1 MTDTTVKKK
10 TGRPVK
16 ASGPFD
22 EALIDSILEKLDGR
36 DAKSLLGEDGL
47 VAQLKAQLA
56 QRMLAAELTHHLT
69 QERLGGGSLSNQ
81 RNGHSAKT
89 VHTASGDLE
98 LQIPRDRLSTFDPV
112 LVGKHQRRIEGF
124 DDHVIG
130 MYARGMSV
138 REIRAHLLQIYGQ
151 EVSPSLISTI
161 TDEVMSEVLEWQSRP
176 LDSMY
181 PVVFFDALRVKI
193 RDEGT
198 VKNKAIYL
206 ALGVDST
213 GRKSVLGLW
222 IEQTEGAKFWLKV
235 FNDLKIRGLGDILI
249 CVVDGLRG
257 FPEAIEAVYPQATV
271 QTCIVHLIRNSLN
284 YVAWK
289 DRKALAS
296 ELKQI
301 YQATSEQAALA
312 ALAAFEQTPLGVR
325 CPPIAQMW
333 RRQWEQVIPFFA
345 YAPEVRRLIYTTN
358 AIESL
363 NMRLR
368 KVIKNRGHFPSDEA
382 ATKLLFLALRNIEQD
397 WSMPPRTWKEAA
409 NQFAI
414 VFGERFTNAL

>member
-1 MTDTTVKKK
+1 MTDTKVKKK

-22 EALIDSILEKLDGR
+22 EALIDSILERLEGR
-36 DAKSLLGEDGL
+36 DAASLLGEGGL
-47 VAQLKAQLA
+47 VARLKAQLA
-56 QRMLAAELTHHLT
+56 QRMLAAELTHHLA
-69 QERLGGGSLSNQ
+69 QERLEGTGNQ

-89 VHTASGDLE
+89 VHTASGDLALE
-98 LQIPRDRLSTFDPV
+98 IPRDRLSTFDPV

-151 EVSPSLISTI
+151 EVSASLISTI

-193 RDEGT
+193 RDEGV
-198 VKNKAIYL
+198 VKNKAVYL
-206 ALGVDST
+206 ALGVDGT
-213 GRKSVLGLW
+213 GRKEVLGLW

-235 FNDLKIRGLGDILI
+235 FNDLKSRGLEDILI

-257 FPEAIEAVYPQATV
+257 FPDAIEAVYPQATV

-289 DRKALAS
+289 DRKILAG
-296 ELKQI
+296 ELKKI
-301 YQATSEQAALA
+301 YQAPTDQAALA
-312 ALAAFEQTPLGVR
+312 ALQAFEQTPLGVR

-333 RRQWEQVIPFFA
+333 HRQWEQVIPFFT
-345 YAPEVRRLIYTTN
+345 YSPPVRRLIYTTN

-363 NMRLR
+363 HMRLR

-382 ATKLLFLALRNIEQD
+382 ATKLLFLALRNIEKD
-397 WSMPPRTWKEAA
+397 WSMPPRIWKEVA
-409 NQFAI
+409 NQLAI
-414 VFGERFTNAL
+414 VFGERFTKAL